1 MTAGTTIMTTMS
13 RILKTTLGLGA
24 TFALLSGAAAWAG
37 DQTPASTRL
46 PVTGGTVQPGQVSF
60 GGITGPGPVVHW
72 TRPRSALNPL
82 QIRRKSADGAALP
95 LWSRTVT
102 SPLDNLDYTYTEVGI
117 DPGSPKTIAHR
128 HTQIQVQ
135 PILLT
140 LEMPGQ
146 VSGKNLT
153 FSPVDPMACTSAGQA
168 DTISAYQR
176 LKQSPLFKRTPM
188 TSNGVQVSGNMPD
201 ITLINAFQR
210 AQFWNDAQNTDYGVS
225 FGLLPEIS
233 VMRSAPPLSVGKYF
247 AIGCS
252 PFTNAGKSLNF
263 NSKKTILTTVL
274 NVNFDQFD
282 LLVQEIVQ
290 KYAKPNQLTII
301 VLRNFLLSF
310 DVWERKDHG
319 KILGYHNAISGKD
332 NSTLTYAV
340 STMLDSGIYTD
351 THTQAPLFNDISI
364 WSHELAEWVNDPYG
378 TNPTPTWGKIG
389 QQKDC
394 QDNLEV
400 GDPLT
405 GTEYALTLD
414 NFTYHFQDLAFVG
427 WFYDTSPQGTGKQY
441 SFMGGLTTASTLCK
455 VAP

>member
-1 MTAGTTIMTTMS
+1 
-13 RILKTTLGLGA
+13 
-24 TFALLSGAAAWAG
+24 
-37 DQTPASTRL
+37 
-46 PVTGGTVQPGQVSF
+46 
-60 GGITGPGPVVHW
+60 
-72 TRPRSALNPL
+72 
-82 QIRRKSADGAALP
+82 
-95 LWSRTVT
+95 
-102 SPLDNLDYTYTEVGI
+102 
-117 DPGSPKTIAHR
+117 
-128 HTQIQVQ
+128 
-135 PILLT
+135 
-140 LEMPGQ
+140 
-146 VSGKNLT
+146 
-153 FSPVDPMACTSAGQA
+153 MACTSAGQA

-263 NSKKTILTTVL
+263 NSKKTIRTTAL
-274 NVNFDQFD
+274 NVNFYQFNS
-282 LLVQEIVQ
+282 LVQEIVQ

-378 TNPTPTWGKIG
+378 TNPTPAWGKIG